1 MVFKDSQWYTKAN
14 DRKNN
19 TYTSS
24 DTIDGSKLLGFS
36 NQVRL
41 SDNQNVW
48 NDAPDSLKWN
58 TSLSQPVYQNQCYN
72 SAWVGGKTFGWN
84 INGGGIGWQNMP
96 DDHGYWLAWVYT
108 NYGNGLL
115 YSSGAQDGGRIH
127 DKFSRLGTAT
137 VAVRVG
143 IRALGDGEKTSDG
156 SQYIN
161 YGLGSMYYQLIKGTS
176 LSNVIKSNWVYDA
189 KGNVSFLPFVGPDD
203 LGDRKALSN
212 SISDAKHYL
221 SGEFYLPWVVFKP
234 TESWDTL
241 AIGALQDGNGAKPA
255 TNLYLFDPQ
264 LIVVPDGTTQA
275 QLQEANIRVIP
286 AYQNTV
292 EETHPESL
300 PGSPLW

>member
-1 MVFKDSQWYTKAN
+1 MAFKDSKWYTKAK
-14 DRKNN
+14 DRYNN
-19 TYTSS
+19 TYTSN
-24 DTIDGSKLLGFS
+24 DTVDGSKLSGFS
-36 NQVRL
+36 NQVQL
-41 SDNQNVW
+41 ADNQNVW

-58 TSLSQPVYQNQCYN
+58 TSLLQPVYQNQCYN

-84 INGGGIGWQNMP
+84 TSGGGIGGQGAP
-96 DDHGYWLAWVYT
+96 DDHGFWLAQIDT
-108 NYGNGLL
+108 TYGDGLL
-115 YSSGAQDGGRIH
+115 YSSGFQDGGRIH

-137 VAVRVG
+137 VAVRAG

-156 SQYIN
+156 SQYNN
-161 YGLGSMYYQLIKGTS
+161 YGLGSMYYRLIKGTS
-176 LSNVIKSNWVYDA
+176 LSDVTKPNWVYDA
-189 KGNVSFLPFVGPDD
+189 EGNSSFLPFVESNDY
-203 LGDRKALSN
+203 GDRKALSN

-241 AIGALQDGNGAKPA
+241 VIGVSQDNGAKPA
-255 TNLYLFDPQ
+255 TNLFLFDPQ

-286 AYQNTV
+286 AYQNIV

-300 PGSPLW
+300 PGSPLWQ

>member
-1 MVFKDSQWYTKAN
+1 MVFKNSKWYTKAK
-14 DRKNN
+14 DRYNN

-24 DTIDGSKLLGFS
+24 DTIDGSTLRGFG
-36 NQVRL
+36 NQVSL
-41 SDNQNVW
+41 SDDFDVW
-48 NDAPDSLKWN
+48 NDCPSLLKQN

-72 SAWVGGKTFGWN
+72 SAWVCNKSYGWN
-84 INGGGIGWQNMP
+84 INGNGIGWQDAP
-96 DDHGYWLAWVYT
+96 DDHGLWLAWVYT
-108 NYGNGLL
+108 NLGDGLL
-115 YSSGAQDGGRIH
+115 YSSGVQDGGRIA

-137 VAVRVG
+137 VAIRVG
-143 IRALGDGEKTSDG
+143 IRAYGDGEKTSDG

-161 YGLGSMYYQLIKGTS
+161 YGLGSMFYRLIKGTS
-176 LSNVIKSNWVYDA
+176 ISDITRPNWVYDA
-189 KGNVSFLPFVGPDD
+189 KGNASFLPFVGPDD

-241 AIGALQDGNGAKPA
+241 VIGVSKDNGQIPA
-255 TNLYLFDPQ
+255 NGLFLFDPQ

-275 QLQEANIRVIP
+275 QLQKANIRVIP

-300 PGSPLW
+300 PGYPLW

>member
-1 MVFKDSQWYTKAN
+1 MVFKNSKWYTKAK

-24 DTIDGSKLLGFS
+24 DTIDGSKLSGFS

-72 SAWVGGKTFGWN
+72 SAWVGDKTYGWN
-84 INGGGIGWQNMP
+84 NNDGSIGWQHAS
-96 DDHGYWLAWVYT
+96 DDHGPWLAWVGT
-108 NYGNGLL
+108 NWGDGLL
-115 YSSGAQDGGRIH
+115 YSSGVQDGGRIH

-137 VAVRVG
+137 VAIRVG
-143 IRALGDGEKTSDG
+143 IRAMGDGEKTSDG

-161 YGLGSMYYQLIKGTS
+161 YGLGSMFYRLIKGTS
-176 LSNVIKSNWVYDA
+176 LSDITKPNWVYDRE
-189 KGNVSFLPFVGPDD
+189 GNASFLPFVAPDYY
-203 LGDRKALSN
+203 GDRKALSN

-241 AIGALQDGNGAKPA
+241 VIGASRDNGAKPA
-255 TNLYLFDPQ
+255 TGLYLFDPQ

-300 PGSPLW
+300 PGYPLW